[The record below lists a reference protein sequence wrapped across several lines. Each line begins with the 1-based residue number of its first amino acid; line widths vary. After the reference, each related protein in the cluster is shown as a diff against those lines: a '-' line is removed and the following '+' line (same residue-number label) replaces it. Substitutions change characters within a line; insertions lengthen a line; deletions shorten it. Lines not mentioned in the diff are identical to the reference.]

1 MGSVIDITDA
11 TFAAEVLGSD
21 KPVLVD
27 YWADWCAPCKQ
38 LAPILEEL
46 ATEYGDKITFA
57 KVDTNANP
65 QAPAQQGI
73 MSLPTLQLIVNG
85 DVVTSLT
92 GAKSKNSL
100 IRALE
105 DYL

>member
-1 MGSVIDITDA
+1 MGSVTEVTDA
-11 TFAAEVLGSD
+11 TFASEVLASS

-38 LAPILEEL
+38 LSPILDEL
-46 ATEYGDKITFA
+46 SAEYGDKITFA
-57 KVDTNANP
+57 KIDTNANP
-65 QAPAQQGI
+65 QTPAAQGI
-73 MSLPTLQLIVNG
+73 LSLPTLQLFVDG
-85 DVVTSLT
+85 TVVTSLT
-92 GAKSKNSL
+92 GAKSKSSL